1 MALRMRF
8 NVNED
13 WGGGANQTGN
23 DWKNEKKRKEEEGGG
38 KKGRWKNKDYTDY
51 IYKTGAGMTTGKR
64 NLYLFVE
71 VSFRLIKFKMKDK
84 DQR

>member
-1 MALRMRF
+1 MRF

-23 DWKNEKKRKEEEGGG
+23 DWKIEKKRKEKEEEER
-38 KKGRWKNKDYTDY
+38 RWKNKDYTDY

-71 VSFRLIKFKMKDK
+71 VTFRLIKFKMKDK
-84 DQR
+84 DLR